1 VCWKLVLWKK
11 DFLLLT
17 KLPKLWK
24 SKENEEDVGD
34 KKLAWQRMNYLNWF
48 LVLLIQIKIN
58 LIGYKW
64 QVIHPL

>member
-1 VCWKLVLWKK
+1 MCWKLVLWKK